1 MITVESCGDV
11 DCRNGV
17 LIAAMRKII
26 DQLIAER
33 VILVNIIGPSAP
45 DVDLTDAQ
53 KVKRFNYIRTVM
65 YVDLTQPANR

>member
-1 MITVESCGDV
+1 MTIKIENCGDAG
-11 DCRNGV
+11 CRNGV

-33 VILVNIIGPSAP
+33 VILVDIVGPP

-53 KVKRFNYIRTVM
+53 KVKRFNAMRAVM
-65 YVDLTQPANR
+65 YVDLTQPADR